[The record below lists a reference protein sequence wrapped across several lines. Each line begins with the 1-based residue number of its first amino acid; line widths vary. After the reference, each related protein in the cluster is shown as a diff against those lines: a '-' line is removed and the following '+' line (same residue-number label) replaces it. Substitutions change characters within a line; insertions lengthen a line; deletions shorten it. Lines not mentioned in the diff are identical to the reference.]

1 MEVKKVYIIRNCYE
15 PNIASINR
23 SLAFSKGYGEL
34 GVDTKVV
41 FVFPNYK
48 KDRVEQSFL
57 NVEFLYLWEKYC
69 PSNKYLRN
77 VFLRFALL
85 LFVLR
90 LKKDDTVLLYGT
102 INPWYLFCLKRNIRI
117 YNEITEHPRIHTE
130 RNGLVGKIQY
140 WLFGKFCRR
149 IDGVMPITP
158 SLSEFFVDEFGIAR
172 EKVQT
177 INMIVDSTRFDSV
190 RGDKRK
196 STIAYCGTI
205 SEKKDGISDLLKAFQ
220 IVLTRYKD
228 ATLTLIGDFES
239 SVTRENVY
247 ALLKTLKIENNVL
260 ITGMISADEMPVFL
274 SEAKVLALSRP
285 QNMQAKYGFPTKLG
299 EYLMTANPVVI
310 TDVGDFRLYLKD
322 REDIVYAA
330 PDNFTDFAD
339 KLLWVLDNYDQA
351 KIIGMKGRQVALDSF
366 NYRIEAEKVLDFI
379 FK

>member
-1 MEVKKVYIIRNCYE
+1 M
-15 PNIASINR
+15 
-23 SLAFSKGYGEL
+23 
-34 GVDTKVV
+34 
-41 FVFPNYK
+41 
-48 KDRVEQSFL
+48 
-57 NVEFLYLWEKYC
+57 
-69 PSNKYLRN
+69 
-77 VFLRFALL
+77 
-85 LFVLR
+85 
-90 LKKDDTVLLYGT
+90 
-102 INPWYLFCLKRNIRI
+102 
-117 YNEITEHPRIHTE
+117 
-130 RNGLVGKIQY
+130 GKIQY